1 MQIIDLSH
9 EISEQMTVFG
19 EMEKPEIIRKY
30 SIETDGFK
38 LHEIKINSH
47 TGTHVDAP
55 SHMVAGLKNLDDFP
69 LEQFYG
75 RGVMIQVEQFKGSE
89 IPLSF
94 LKKFEKQIEKSEF
107 LILNAFWYKKWKT
120 PEYQINYPV
129 LSQESA
135 KWLTQFKLKGIGLD
149 IISIDPA
156 DSKDVPIHKIILGAG
171 MLIIENLNNL
181 NALPDSGFIFQ
192 CFPLKIN
199 QADGSTSRIVAFVQ

>member
-9 EISEQMTVFG
+9 EISEEMTVFG
-19 EMEKPEIIRKY
+19 EMEKPEIFRKY
-30 SIETDGFK
+30 SVETDGFK

-55 SHMVAGLKNLDDFP
+55 SHMIAGMKNLDDFP

-107 LILNAFWYKKWKT
+107 LILNASWYKKWKT
-120 PEYQINYPV
+120 LEYQINYPV

-135 KWLTQFKLKGIGLD
+135 IWLTQFRLKGIGLD
-149 IISIDPA
+149 IISIDPT

-181 NALPDSGFIFQ
+181 NSLPESDFIFQ